1 MSKRK
6 PLRPDKSG
14 SHRVQYE
21 FNRKRI
27 LATEDTCS
35 ICGNKVDKSLKY
47 PHPLSA
53 VIDHIIPIA
62 KGGHPSDIKNLALAH
77 NQCNIKKTDKVYS
90 TQNLEN
96 GKTIGN
102 RNLPHII
109 DWTSYS
115 RRPQNL
121 F

>member
-1 MSKRK
+1 MNKK

-21 FNRKRI
+21 FNKKRI
-27 LATEDTCS
+27 LLTQEICS
-35 ICGNKVDKSLKY
+35 ICGKPVDKSLKY
-47 PHPLSA
+47 PHPLSP
-53 VIDHIIPIA
+53 VIDHIIPVS

-77 NQCNIKKTDKVYS
+77 NQCNNAKTDKLYS
-90 TQNLEN
+90 TQNMTE

-109 DWTSYS
+109 DWSSYS
-115 RRPQNL
+115 RKQNIK

>member
-1 MSKRK
+1 MKKR

-14 SHRVQYE
+14 SHRVQYD

-27 LATEDTCS
+27 LATQDTCS
-35 ICGNKVDKSLKY
+35 ICGCPVDKSLKY
-47 PHPLSA
+47 PHPLSP
-53 VIDHIIPIA
+53 VIDHIIPVS

-77 NQCNIKKTDKVYS
+77 NQCNLKKTDKVYS

-121 F
+121 L

>member
-1 MSKRK
+1 MKKR

-27 LATEDTCS
+27 LATQDTCS
-35 ICGNKVDKSLKY
+35 ICGGPVDKSLKY

-53 VIDHIIPIA
+53 VIDHIVPIS

-77 NQCNIKKTDKVYS
+77 NQCNIKKTDKLYS
-90 TQNLEN
+90 SQNLTE
-96 GKTIGN
+96 GKVIGN

-109 DWTSYS
+109 DWSGYNRNS
-115 RRPQNL
+115 QIE

>member
-1 MSKRK
+1 MKRR

-21 FNRKRI
+21 FNRQRI
-27 LATEDTCS
+27 LVTEDTCS
-35 ICGNKVDKSLKY
+35 ICGSRVDKSLKY

-53 VIDHIIPIA
+53 VIDHIIPIS

-77 NQCNIKKTDKVYS
+77 NQCNLKKTDKVYS

-121 F
+121 L